1 MKPTLLSIIVLTLCS
16 WSFGAVPPP
25 DAGSKAVL
33 EKSPRHGEWV
43 DITVP
48 GAKAPLHSFVV
59 YPEIKE
65 KAPVVLVIY
74 DIFGMSDWAR
84 AVADS
89 LAADGFIAICPDFL
103 SAKGAGNSGGPDA
116 ARGQVGQLQVT
127 EVATDLNAAREYGLK
142 LPAANGKSAVIGF
155 CWGGG
160 QSFSYAAAQPGLNA
174 AVVYYGTPVKP
185 DAMAKINCPILGCYG
200 ENDARIT
207 STVTDVTKQMKD
219 LGKSYTPHVY
229 TGAGHGFLKS
239 QANSPANAK
248 AAQDAWPTTIA
259 FLKESTK

>member
-1 MKPTLLSIIVLTLCS
+1 MKPTTLSIIVLTLCS
-16 WSFGAVPPP
+16 WSMADVPPA

-33 EKSPRHGEWV
+33 EKSTRHGEWV

-84 AVADS
+84 TVADS

-103 SAKGAGNSGGPDA
+103 SAKGAGGGGPDA
-116 ARGQVGQLQVT
+116 ARGQVGQLQAT
-127 EVATDLNAAREYGLK
+127 EVAADLNAARDYGLK

-174 AVVYYGTPVKP
+174 AVVYYGTPVKE
-185 DAMAKINCPILGCYG
+185 DAMAKINCPVLGCYG
-200 ENDARIT
+200 ENDARIS
-207 STVTDVTKQMKD
+207 STIPATTEQMKK
-219 LGKSYTPHVY
+219 LGKSYSPHIY

-239 QANSPANAK
+239 QANNPANAK
-248 AAQDAWPTTIA
+248 AAQDSWPTTIA
-259 FLKESTK
+259 FLKENTK